1 MCGAHEK
8 EKGRSCCVM
17 HGLHLSL
24 EEIKELRAEVS
35 VGVHSSVLGSKRL
48 EQTVDG
54 GEECF
59 GIVLL

>member
-1 MCGAHEK
+1 
-8 EKGRSCCVM
+8 M